1 MVYRL
6 GIDAGSTTVKF
17 AILGEDN
24 KVIYKSY
31 KRHLT
36 KVRECILEELEN
48 VKDIIKNNDIKVSIT
63 GSSGYGVAK
72 ESNIS
77 FVQEVFA
84 TTIGVKKKFKDID
97 VVIELGGED
106 AKIIFLTNGLEERMN
121 SSCAGGTGAFIDQM
135 ANLMGITVEELDKLS
150 ENYKSIYPIASRCG
164 VFAKS
169 DIQPLLNQGANKE
182 DIAAS
187 VYDAIVNQTIG
198 GLAQG
203 REIKGK
209 ILFLGGPLTFSK
221 GLRDRFIINLNLDSE
236 NAILPEDAEVF
247 VAIGAAIYSG
257 NEKET
262 YNYDSLKSAL
272 LNQDL
277 KIKRISN
284 QIPPLFKDENEYKE
298 FIKRHDKAR
307 VKEIDINNF
316 KGNVYLGI
324 DAGSTTTK
332 LLLID
337 EDANIIYKY
346 YGNNKG
352 NPVDVVKE
360 QLAYIYEKY
369 GDKIKI
375 RGSSVTGY
383 GEELIKQGF
392 NLDFGIVET
401 LAHYIAASKFN
412 KDVDYILDIGGQD
425 IKCFEIENGAIKSIV
440 LNEACSSGCG
450 SFIESFAHSLG
461 YDVISFAK
469 LGLFAK
475 HPADLGS
482 RCTVFMNSSVKQAQK
497 DGATIE
503 DISAGLS
510 ISVVKN
516 ALYKVIRKKNLGKN
530 ILVQGGTLC
539 NNAILRSL
547 ELELDQNVI
556 RTNIS
561 GLMGAYGAALYAK
574 EKKLDKSSII
584 SKEELKDFI
593 HKSKATKCGLCTNH
607 CNLTIN
613 TFTGKRKYISGNN
626 CSRPTGK
633 EKFKD
638 TPNLYEYKNKK
649 LRSYSN
655 NEGNKGEIGIPMV
668 LNMYENLPFFVALFN
683 KLGIKVVLSDISSK
697 KLYLSGQHTIP
708 SDTACYPAK
717 ITHGH
722 IESLMNK
729 DVKNIF
735 YPCMTYNYNEGIS
748 DNHYNCPVVAYY
760 PEVIKNNMSKLN
772 SYNFICPYLDLNS
785 KKSTVENLY
794 NSLKGSYEWIK
805 KRDISKAYDY
815 ARSEYNNFKLDILQK
830 GAEAAEFAKN
840 NGLLAV
846 ILAGRPYHIDKEIN
860 HGIDRLLTSLDIVV
874 LTEDSIPID
883 KENLNVEI
891 LNQWTFQARLFN
903 AANYVVTNDNT
914 ELVQLVSFGCGTD
927 AIIADELKRILEG
940 KGKLYTQLKIDETS
954 NLGASKIRIRSM
966 VEAIRNRWYM
976 WKMSLK

>member
-6 GIDAGSTTVKF
+6 GIDAGSTTVKLV
-17 AILGEDN
+17 ILNEED

-31 KRHLT
+31 RRHLT
-36 KVRECILEELEN
+36 KVRETILEELEN
-48 VKDIIKNNDIKVSIT
+48 VKNIIKDKELKVAIT
-63 GSSGYGVAK
+63 GSSGYGVAND
-72 ESNIS
+72 SNIA

-84 TTIGVKKKFKDID
+84 TTIAVKKKFNEID

-150 ENYKSIYPIASRCG
+150 EDYKCIYPIASRCG
-164 VFAKS
+164 VFAKT
-169 DIQPLLNQGANKE
+169 DIQPLLNQGARKE

-221 GLRDRFIINLNLDSE
+221 GLRDRFILNLNLNNED
-236 NAILPEDAEVF
+236 AILPEDAEVF
-247 VAIGAAIYSG
+247 VALGAAYYSG
-257 NEKET
+257 NEKKV
-262 YNYDSLKSAL
+262 YSYASLKNAL
-272 LNQDL
+272 LNKDGKVQKSINL
-277 KIKRISN
+277 I
-284 QIPPLFKDENEYKE
+284 QPLFKDGEEYRE
-298 FIKRHDKAR
+298 FIERHDKAR
-307 VKEIDINNF
+307 VNELDINNF
-316 KGNVYLGI
+316 NGDVYLGI

-337 EDANIIYKY
+337 DDANIVYKY
-346 YGNNKG
+346 YTHNKG

-360 QLAYIYEKY
+360 QLNFIYENY

-375 RGSSVTGY
+375 KGSSVTGY

-425 IKCFEIENGAIKSIV
+425 IKCFEIEKGAIKSIV

-461 YDVISFAK
+461 YDVESFSN
-469 LGLFAK
+469 LGLFSK

-516 ALYKVIRKKNLGKN
+516 ALYKVIRKKNLGNN

-547 ELELDQNVI
+547 ELELGQKVI

-584 SKEELKDFI
+584 TNEELRNFV
-593 HKSKATKCGLCTNH
+593 HSSKAAKCGLCTNH

-613 TFTGKRKYISGNN
+613 TFTGKRRYISGNN
-626 CSRPTGK
+626 CSRPLGK
-633 EKFKD
+633 EKLNEL
-638 TPNLYEYKNKK
+638 PNLYDYKFNK
-649 LRSYSN
+649 LLSYSN
-655 NEGNKGEIGIPMV
+655 NDGRKGTIGIPMV
-668 LNMYENLPFFVALFN
+668 LNMYENLPFFVRLFN
-683 KLGIKVVLSDISSK
+683 ELGIKVILSDLSSK

-717 ITHGH
+717 LTHGH

-735 YPCMTYNYNEGIS
+735 YPAMSYNFDEGIS
-748 DNHYNCPVVAYY
+748 DDNYNCPVVAYY
-760 PEVIKNNMSKLN
+760 PEVIKNNVSRIK
-772 SYNFICPYLDLNS
+772 SYNFISPYLDLNS

-794 NSLKGSYEWIK
+794 KSLKDNFEWIK
-805 KRDISKAYDY
+805 KRDISKAYDM
-815 ARSEYNNFKLDILQK
+815 AIEEYKKYKQDILKK
-830 GAEAAEFAKN
+830 GREAVEYAKAK
-840 NGLLAV
+840 GLLTV

-860 HGIDRLLTSLDIVV
+860 HGIYKLFSSLDIVV

-883 KENLNVEI
+883 KENLKVQI
-891 LNQWTFQARLFN
+891 LNQWTYQARLFN
-903 AANYVVTNDNT
+903 AANYVVNHDNM

-927 AIIADELKRILEG
+927 AIIADELKGILQKNG
-940 KGKLYTQLKIDETS
+940 RLYTQIKIDETS

-966 VEAIRNRWYM
+966 VEAIRNR
-976 WKMSLK
+976 

>member
-6 GIDAGSTTVKF
+6 GIDAGSTTVKLV
-17 AILGEDN
+17 ILNEED

-31 KRHLT
+31 RRHLT
-36 KVRECILEELEN
+36 KVRETILEELEN
-48 VKDIIKNNDIKVSIT
+48 VKDIIKDKEIKVAIT
-63 GSSGYGVAK
+63 GSSGYGVAND
-72 ESNIS
+72 SNIA

-84 TTIGVKKKFKDID
+84 TTIAVKKKFKEID

-150 ENYKSIYPIASRCG
+150 ENYKCIYPIASRCG
-164 VFAKS
+164 VFAKT
-169 DIQPLLNQGANKE
+169 DIQPLLNQGARKE

-221 GLRDRFIINLNLDSE
+221 GLRDRFILNLNLSNE

-247 VAIGAAIYSG
+247 VAIGAAYYCG
-257 NEKET
+257 NEKKV
-262 YNYDSLKSAL
+262 YSYDSLRETL
-272 LNQDL
+272 LNKEV
-277 KIKRISN
+277 KIKNNIN
-284 QIPPLFKDENEYKE
+284 LVQPLFKDEEEYRE
-298 FIKRHDKAR
+298 FLERHGKAR
-307 VKEIDINNF
+307 VNELDINEF
-316 KGNVYLGI
+316 RGDVYLGI

-337 EDANIIYKY
+337 DDANIVYKY
-346 YGNNKG
+346 YTHNKG

-360 QLAYIYEKY
+360 QLNFIYENY

-375 RGSSVTGY
+375 KGSSVTGY

-425 IKCFEIENGAIKSIV
+425 IKCFEIEKRAIKSIT

-461 YDVISFAK
+461 YDVESFSK

-516 ALYKVIRKKNLGKN
+516 ALYKVIRKKNLGNN

-547 ELELDQNVI
+547 ELELGQKVI

-584 SKEELKDFI
+584 TNEELRNFV
-593 HKSKATKCGLCTNH
+593 HSSKAAKCGLCTNH

-613 TFTGKRKYISGNN
+613 TFTGKRRYISGNN
-626 CSRPTGK
+626 CSRPLGK
-633 EKFKD
+633 EKLNEL
-638 TPNLYEYKNKK
+638 PNLYDYKFNK
-649 LRSYSN
+649 LLSYSN
-655 NEGNKGEIGIPMV
+655 NDGRKGTIGIPMV
-668 LNMYENLPFFVALFN
+668 LNMYENLPFFVRLFN
-683 KLGIKVVLSDISSK
+683 ELGIKVILSDLSSK

-717 ITHGH
+717 LTHGH

-735 YPCMTYNYNEGIS
+735 YPAMSYNFDEGIS
-748 DNHYNCPVVAYY
+748 DDNYNCPVVAYY
-760 PEVIKNNMSKLN
+760 PEVIKNNVSRIK
-772 SYNFICPYLDLNS
+772 SYNFISPYLDLNS

-794 NSLKGSYEWIK
+794 KSLKDNFEWIK
-805 KRDISKAYDY
+805 KRDISKAYDM
-815 ARSEYNNFKLDILQK
+815 AIEEYKKYKQDILKK
-830 GAEAAEFAKN
+830 GREAVEYAKAK
-840 NGLLAV
+840 GLLTV

-860 HGIDRLLTSLDIVV
+860 HGIYKLFSSLDIVV

-883 KENLNVEI
+883 KENLKVQI
-891 LNQWTFQARLFN
+891 LNQWTYQARLFN
-903 AANYVVTNDNT
+903 AANYVVNHDNT

-927 AIIADELKRILEG
+927 AIIADELKGILQKNG
-940 KGKLYTQLKIDETS
+940 RLYTQIKIDETS

-966 VEAIRNRWYM
+966 VEAIRNR
-976 WKMSLK
+976 

>member
-6 GIDAGSTTVKF
+6 GIDAGSTTVKLV
-17 AILGEDN
+17 ILNEED

-31 KRHLT
+31 RRHLT
-36 KVRECILEELEN
+36 KVRETILEELEN
-48 VKDIIKNNDIKVSIT
+48 VKDIIKDKEIKVAIT
-63 GSSGYGVAK
+63 GSSGYGVAND
-72 ESNIS
+72 SNIA

-84 TTIGVKKKFKDID
+84 TTIAVKKKFKEID

-150 ENYKSIYPIASRCG
+150 ENYKCIYPIASRCG
-164 VFAKS
+164 VFAKT
-169 DIQPLLNQGANKE
+169 DIQPLLNQGARKE

-221 GLRDRFIINLNLDSE
+221 GLRDRFILNLNLSNED
-236 NAILPEDAEVF
+236 AILPKDAEVF
-247 VAIGAAIYSG
+247 VAIGAAYYCG
-257 NEKET
+257 NEKKV
-262 YNYDSLKSAL
+262 YSYDSLRETL
-272 LNQDL
+272 LNKEV
-277 KIKRISN
+277 KIKNNIN
-284 QIPPLFKDENEYKE
+284 LVQPLFKDEEEYRE
-298 FIKRHDKAR
+298 FLERHGKAR
-307 VKEIDINNF
+307 VNELDINEF
-316 KGNVYLGI
+316 RGDVYLGI

-337 EDANIIYKY
+337 DDANIVYKY
-346 YGNNKG
+346 YAHNKG
-352 NPVDVVKE
+352 NPVDVVRE
-360 QLAYIYEKY
+360 QLSYIYENY
-369 GDKIKI
+369 GAKIKI

-425 IKCFEIENGAIKSIV
+425 IKCFEIEKGAIKSIV

-461 YDVISFAK
+461 YDVESFSN
-469 LGLFAK
+469 LGLFSK

-516 ALYKVIRKKNLGKN
+516 ALYKVIRKKNLGNN

-547 ELELDQNVI
+547 ELELGQKVI

-584 SKEELKDFI
+584 TNEELRNFV
-593 HKSKATKCGLCTNH
+593 HSSKAAKCGLCTNH

-613 TFTGKRKYISGNN
+613 TFTGKRRYISGNN
-626 CSRPTGK
+626 CSRPLGK
-633 EKFKD
+633 EKLNEL
-638 TPNLYEYKNKK
+638 PNLYDYKFNK
-649 LRSYSN
+649 LLSYSN
-655 NEGNKGEIGIPMV
+655 NDGRKGTIGIPMV
-668 LNMYENLPFFVALFN
+668 LNMYENLPFFVRLFN
-683 KLGIKVVLSDISSK
+683 ELGIKVILSDLSSK

-717 ITHGH
+717 LTHGH

-735 YPCMTYNYNEGIS
+735 YPAMSYNFDEGIS
-748 DNHYNCPVVAYY
+748 DDNYNCPVVAYY
-760 PEVIKNNMSKLN
+760 PEVIKNNVSRIK
-772 SYNFICPYLDLNS
+772 SYNFISPYLDLNS

-794 NSLKGSYEWIK
+794 KSLKDNFDWIK
-805 KRDISKAYDY
+805 KRDISKAYDM
-815 ARSEYNNFKLDILQK
+815 AIEEYKKYKQDILKK
-830 GAEAAEFAKN
+830 GREAVEYAKAK
-840 NGLLAV
+840 GLLTV

-860 HGIDRLLTSLDIVV
+860 HGIYKLFSSLDIVV

-883 KENLNVEI
+883 KENLKVQI
-891 LNQWTFQARLFN
+891 LNQWTYQARLFN
-903 AANYVVTNDNT
+903 AANYVVNHDNM

-927 AIIADELKRILEG
+927 AIIADELKGILQKNG
-940 KGKLYTQLKIDETS
+940 RLYTQIKIDETS

-966 VEAIRNRWYM
+966 VEAIRNR
-976 WKMSLK
+976 

>member
-6 GIDAGSTTVKF
+6 GIDAGSTTVKLV
-17 AILGEDN
+17 ILNEED

-31 KRHLT
+31 RRHLT
-36 KVRECILEELEN
+36 KVRETILEELEN
-48 VKDIIKNNDIKVSIT
+48 VKNIIKDKELKVAIT
-63 GSSGYGVAK
+63 GSSGYGVAND
-72 ESNIS
+72 SNIA

-84 TTIGVKKKFKDID
+84 TTIAVKKKFNEID

-150 ENYKSIYPIASRCG
+150 EDYKCIYPIASRCG
-164 VFAKS
+164 VFAKT
-169 DIQPLLNQGANKE
+169 DIQPLLNQGARKE

-221 GLRDRFIINLNLDSE
+221 GLRDRFILNLNLNNED
-236 NAILPEDAEVF
+236 AILPEDAEVF
-247 VAIGAAIYSG
+247 VALGAAYYSG
-257 NEKET
+257 NEKKV
-262 YNYDSLKSAL
+262 YSYASLKNAL
-272 LNQDL
+272 LNKDGKVQKSINL
-277 KIKRISN
+277 I
-284 QIPPLFKDENEYKE
+284 QPLFKDGEEYRE
-298 FIKRHDKAR
+298 FIERHDKAR
-307 VKEIDINNF
+307 VNELDINNF
-316 KGNVYLGI
+316 NGDVYLGI

-337 EDANIIYKY
+337 DDANIVYKY
-346 YGNNKG
+346 YTHNKG

-360 QLAYIYEKY
+360 QLNFIYENY

-375 RGSSVTGY
+375 KGSSVTGY

-425 IKCFEIENGAIKSIV
+425 IKCFEIEKGAIKSIV

-461 YDVISFAK
+461 YDVESFSN
-469 LGLFAK
+469 LGLFSK

-516 ALYKVIRKKNLGKN
+516 ALYKVIRKKNLGNN

-547 ELELDQNVI
+547 ELELGQKVI

-584 SKEELKDFI
+584 TNEELRNFV
-593 HKSKATKCGLCTNH
+593 HSSKAAKCGLCTNH

-613 TFTGKRKYISGNN
+613 TFTGKRRYISGNN
-626 CSRPTGK
+626 CSRPLGK
-633 EKFKD
+633 EKLNEL
-638 TPNLYEYKNKK
+638 PNLYDYKFNK
-649 LRSYSN
+649 LLSYSN
-655 NEGNKGEIGIPMV
+655 NDGRKGTIGIPMV
-668 LNMYENLPFFVALFN
+668 LNMYENLPFFVRLFN
-683 KLGIKVVLSDISSK
+683 ELGIKVILSDLSSK

-717 ITHGH
+717 LTHGH

-735 YPCMTYNYNEGIS
+735 YPAMSYNFDEGIS
-748 DNHYNCPVVAYY
+748 DDNYNCPVVAYY
-760 PEVIKNNMSKLN
+760 PEVIKNNVSRIK
-772 SYNFICPYLDLNS
+772 SYNFISPYLDLNS

-794 NSLKGSYEWIK
+794 KSLKDNFDWIK
-805 KRDISKAYDY
+805 KRDISKAYDM
-815 ARSEYNNFKLDILQK
+815 AIEEYKKYKQDILKK
-830 GAEAAEFAKN
+830 GREAVEYAKAK
-840 NGLLAV
+840 GLLTV

-860 HGIDRLLTSLDIVV
+860 HGIYKLFSSLDIVV

-883 KENLNVEI
+883 KENLKVQI
-891 LNQWTFQARLFN
+891 LNQWTYQARLFN
-903 AANYVVTNDNT
+903 AANYVVNHDNM

-927 AIIADELKRILEG
+927 AIIADELKGILQKNG
-940 KGKLYTQLKIDETS
+940 RLYTQIKIDETS

-966 VEAIRNRWYM
+966 VEAIRNR
-976 WKMSLK
+976 

>member
-1 MVYRL
+1 
-6 GIDAGSTTVKF
+6 
-17 AILGEDN
+17 
-24 KVIYKSY
+24 
-31 KRHLT
+31 
-36 KVRECILEELEN
+36 
-48 VKDIIKNNDIKVSIT
+48 
-63 GSSGYGVAK
+63 
-72 ESNIS
+72 
-77 FVQEVFA
+77 
-84 TTIGVKKKFKDID
+84 
-97 VVIELGGED
+97 
-106 AKIIFLTNGLEERMN
+106 
-121 SSCAGGTGAFIDQM
+121 
-135 ANLMGITVEELDKLS
+135 
-150 ENYKSIYPIASRCG
+150 
-164 VFAKS
+164 
-169 DIQPLLNQGANKE
+169 
-182 DIAAS
+182 
-187 VYDAIVNQTIG
+187 
-198 GLAQG
+198 
-203 REIKGK
+203 
-209 ILFLGGPLTFSK
+209 
-221 GLRDRFIINLNLDSE
+221 
-236 NAILPEDAEVF
+236 
-247 VAIGAAIYSG
+247 
-257 NEKET
+257 
-262 YNYDSLKSAL
+262 
-272 LNQDL
+272 
-277 KIKRISN
+277 
-284 QIPPLFKDENEYKE
+284 
-298 FIKRHDKAR
+298 
-307 VKEIDINNF
+307 
-316 KGNVYLGI
+316 
-324 DAGSTTTK
+324 
-332 LLLID
+332 
-337 EDANIIYKY
+337 
-346 YGNNKG
+346 
-352 NPVDVVKE
+352 
-360 QLAYIYEKY
+360 
-369 GDKIKI
+369 
-375 RGSSVTGY
+375 
-383 GEELIKQGF
+383 
-392 NLDFGIVET
+392 
-401 LAHYIAASKFN
+401 
-412 KDVDYILDIGGQD
+412 
-425 IKCFEIENGAIKSIV
+425 
-440 LNEACSSGCG
+440 
-450 SFIESFAHSLG
+450 
-461 YDVISFAK
+461 
-469 LGLFAK
+469 
-475 HPADLGS
+475 
-482 RCTVFMNSSVKQAQK
+482 MNSSVKQAQK

-830 GAEAAEFAKN
+830 GAEAAEFAK
-840 NGLLAV
+840 
-846 ILAGRPYHIDKEIN
+846 
-860 HGIDRLLTSLDIVV
+860 T
-874 LTEDSIPID
+874 
-883 KENLNVEI
+883 
-891 LNQWTFQARLFN
+891 
-903 AANYVVTNDNT
+903 
-914 ELVQLVSFGCGTD
+914 
-927 AIIADELKRILEG
+927 
-940 KGKLYTQLKIDETS
+940 
-954 NLGASKIRIRSM
+954 M
-966 VEAIRNRWYM
+966 VY
-976 WKMSLK
+976 

>member
-6 GIDAGSTTVKF
+6 GIDAGSTTVKLV
-17 AILGEDN
+17 ILNEED

-31 KRHLT
+31 RRHLT
-36 KVRECILEELEN
+36 KVRETILEELEN
-48 VKDIIKNNDIKVSIT
+48 VKDIIKDKEIKVAIT
-63 GSSGYGVAK
+63 GSSGYGVAND
-72 ESNIS
+72 SNIA

-84 TTIGVKKKFKDID
+84 TTIAVKKKFKEID

-150 ENYKSIYPIASRCG
+150 ENYKCIYPIASRCG
-164 VFAKS
+164 VFAKT
-169 DIQPLLNQGANKE
+169 DIQPLLNQGARKE

-221 GLRDRFIINLNLDSE
+221 GLRDRFILNLNLSNED
-236 NAILPEDAEVF
+236 AILPKDAEVF
-247 VAIGAAIYSG
+247 VAIGAAYYCG
-257 NEKET
+257 NEKKV
-262 YNYDSLKSAL
+262 YSYDSLRETL
-272 LNQDL
+272 LNKEV
-277 KIKRISN
+277 KIKNNIN
-284 QIPPLFKDENEYKE
+284 LVQPLFKDEEEYRE
-298 FIKRHDKAR
+298 FLERHGKAR
-307 VKEIDINNF
+307 VNELDINEF
-316 KGNVYLGI
+316 RGDVYLGI

-337 EDANIIYKY
+337 DDANIVYKY
-346 YGNNKG
+346 YTHNKG

-360 QLAYIYEKY
+360 QLNFIYENY

-375 RGSSVTGY
+375 KGSSVTGY

-425 IKCFEIENGAIKSIV
+425 IKCFEIEKRAIKSIT

-461 YDVISFAK
+461 YDVESFSK

-516 ALYKVIRKKNLGKN
+516 ALYKVIRKKNLGNN

-547 ELELDQNVI
+547 ELELGQKVI

-584 SKEELKDFI
+584 TNEELRNFV
-593 HKSKATKCGLCTNH
+593 HSSKAAKCGLCTNH

-613 TFTGKRKYISGNN
+613 TFTGKRRYISGNN
-626 CSRPTGK
+626 CSRPLGK
-633 EKFKD
+633 EKLNEL
-638 TPNLYEYKNKK
+638 PNLYDYKFNK
-649 LRSYSN
+649 LLSYSN
-655 NEGNKGEIGIPMV
+655 NDGRKGTIGIPMV
-668 LNMYENLPFFVALFN
+668 LNMYENLPFFVRLFN
-683 KLGIKVVLSDISSK
+683 ELGIKVILSDLSSK

-717 ITHGH
+717 LTHGH

-735 YPCMTYNYNEGIS
+735 YPAMSYNFDEGIS
-748 DNHYNCPVVAYY
+748 DDNYNCPVVAYY
-760 PEVIKNNMSKLN
+760 PEVIKNNVSRIK
-772 SYNFICPYLDLNS
+772 SYNFISPYLDLNS

-794 NSLKGSYEWIK
+794 KSLKDNFEWIK
-805 KRDISKAYDY
+805 KRDISKAYDM
-815 ARSEYNNFKLDILQK
+815 AIEEYKKYKQDILKK
-830 GAEAAEFAKN
+830 GREAVEYAKAK
-840 NGLLAV
+840 GLLTV

-860 HGIDRLLTSLDIVV
+860 HGIYKLFSSLDIVV

-883 KENLNVEI
+883 KENLKVQI
-891 LNQWTFQARLFN
+891 LNQWTYQARLFN
-903 AANYVVTNDNT
+903 AANYVVNHDNT

-927 AIIADELKRILEG
+927 AIIADELKGILQNAG
-940 KGKLYTQLKIDETS
+940 RLYTQIKIDETS

-966 VEAIRNRWYM
+966 VEAIRNR
-976 WKMSLK
+976 

>member
-6 GIDAGSTTVKF
+6 GIDAGSTTVKLV
-17 AILGEDN
+17 ILNEED

-31 KRHLT
+31 RRHLT
-36 KVRECILEELEN
+36 KVRETILEELEN
-48 VKDIIKNNDIKVSIT
+48 VKNIIKDKELKVAIT
-63 GSSGYGVAK
+63 GSSGYGVAND
-72 ESNIS
+72 SNIA

-84 TTIGVKKKFKDID
+84 TTIAVKKKFNEID

-150 ENYKSIYPIASRCG
+150 EDYKCIYPIASRCG
-164 VFAKS
+164 VFAKT
-169 DIQPLLNQGANKE
+169 DIQPLLNQGARKE

-221 GLRDRFIINLNLDSE
+221 GLRDRFILNLNLNNED
-236 NAILPEDAEVF
+236 AILPEDAEVF
-247 VAIGAAIYSG
+247 VALGAAYYSG
-257 NEKET
+257 NEKKV
-262 YNYDSLKSAL
+262 YSYASLKNAL
-272 LNQDL
+272 LNKDGKVQKSINL
-277 KIKRISN
+277 I
-284 QIPPLFKDENEYKE
+284 QPLFKDGEEYRE
-298 FIKRHDKAR
+298 FIERHDKAR
-307 VKEIDINNF
+307 VNELDINNF
-316 KGNVYLGI
+316 NGDVYLGI

-337 EDANIIYKY
+337 DDANIVYKY
-346 YGNNKG
+346 YTHNKG

-360 QLAYIYEKY
+360 QLNFIYENY

-375 RGSSVTGY
+375 KGSSVTGY

-425 IKCFEIENGAIKSIV
+425 IKCFEIEKGAIKSIV

-461 YDVISFAK
+461 YDVESFSN
-469 LGLFAK
+469 LGLFSK

-516 ALYKVIRKKNLGKN
+516 ALYKVIRKKNLGNN

-547 ELELDQNVI
+547 ELELGQKVI

-584 SKEELKDFI
+584 TNEELRNFV
-593 HKSKATKCGLCTNH
+593 HSSKAAKCGLCTNH

-613 TFTGKRKYISGNN
+613 TFTGKRRYISGNN
-626 CSRPTGK
+626 CSRPLGK
-633 EKFKD
+633 EKLNEL
-638 TPNLYEYKNKK
+638 PNLYDYKFNK
-649 LRSYSN
+649 LLSYSN
-655 NEGNKGEIGIPMV
+655 NDGRKGTIGIPMV
-668 LNMYENLPFFVALFN
+668 LNMYENLPFFVRLFN
-683 KLGIKVVLSDISSK
+683 ELGIKVILSDLSSK

-717 ITHGH
+717 LTHGH

-735 YPCMTYNYNEGIS
+735 YPAMSYNFDEGIS
-748 DNHYNCPVVAYY
+748 DDNYNCPVVAYY
-760 PEVIKNNMSKLN
+760 PEVIKNNVSRIK
-772 SYNFICPYLDLNS
+772 SYNFISPYLDLNS

-794 NSLKGSYEWIK
+794 KSLKDNFEWIK
-805 KRDISKAYDY
+805 KRDISKAYDM
-815 ARSEYNNFKLDILQK
+815 AIEEYKKYKQDILKK
-830 GAEAAEFAKN
+830 GREAVEYAKAK
-840 NGLLAV
+840 GLLTV

-860 HGIDRLLTSLDIVV
+860 HGIYKLFSSLDIVV

-883 KENLNVEI
+883 KENLKVQI
-891 LNQWTFQARLFN
+891 LNQWTYQARLFN
-903 AANYVVTNDNT
+903 AANYVVNHDNT

-927 AIIADELKRILEG
+927 AIIADELKGILQKNG
-940 KGKLYTQLKIDETS
+940 RLYTQIKIDETS

-966 VEAIRNRWYM
+966 VEAIRNR
-976 WKMSLK
+976 